1 MQQLRYI
8 GDQGNMLVNSKHILG
23 PLHISLCARFLHSS
37 VLRPISGLKCVDQG
51 IEGYIR

>member
-8 GDQGNMLVNSKHILG
+8 GDQGNMLVNSEHILG

-37 VLRPISGLKCVDQG
+37 VLRPYLVSNVLIRGLRD
-51 IEGYIR
+51 I